1 VTPQNAPLVR
11 AFFNLHRPKC
21 SPEKAMLA
29 CLKQGGSHEIVKQ
42 FTVVYPSLSASG
54 MPNNMG
60 KFNFILPERRHV
72 DKPSGRQP
80 EILGENKNLIAYA
93 G

>member
-1 VTPQNAPLVR
+1 VR

-21 SPEKAMLA
+21 SPEKVKFA
-29 CLKQGGSHEIVKQ
+29 CLKQGGFHEIVKQ
-42 FTVVYPSLSASG
+42 LTVVYPSPSASG
-54 MPNNMG
+54 MPDNMG
-60 KFNFILPERRHV
+60 KFNLILPERRHV

-80 EILGENKNLIAYA
+80 EILGKNMNLIVYA

>member
-1 VTPQNAPLVR
+1 VNP
-11 AFFNLHRPKC
+11 
-21 SPEKAMLA
+21 SP
-29 CLKQGGSHEIVKQ
+29 
-42 FTVVYPSLSASG
+42 PASG

-60 KFNFILPERRHV
+60 KFNLILPERRHV

-80 EILGENKNLIAYA
+80 EILGKNKNLMVYA